1 MPGGDRL
8 LFTYRVLAES
18 ALLALSLSTDI
29 FVAFIAYGAD
39 GVRVSRGAR
48 LVSALVCTAIFAAS
62 GLLGA
67 AAGPLVAPAAA
78 KAVGFLALCAVGLSR
93 VFDGAVKAAIRR
105 FRAAK
110 STKACIKRACIE
122 REGSGA
128 RHSGE
133 LSLRESA
140 FLAVA
145 MSVDGAAAGFGVGAC
160 GGGIALTTAM
170 SMAFCLAA
178 IALGVKLGGVLHGT
192 KLARGRSMSAAGG
205 LALLALAVWKLA

>member
-1 MPGGDRL
+1 
-8 LFTYRVLAES
+8 LAES
-18 ALLALSLSTDI
+18 ALLALSLSSDI

-39 GVRVSRGAR
+39 GVRVSRGAG

-67 AAGPLVAPAAA
+67 VTGPLVAPAAA
-78 KAVGFLALCAVGLSR
+78 KAIGFLALCAVGLSR

-105 FRAAK
+105 LRLRSEK
-110 STKACIKRACIE
+110 IPKARVKHARTE
-122 REGSGA
+122 RESSDA
-128 RHSGE
+128 RRGYD

-140 FLAVA
+140 LLAVA

-160 GGGIALTTAM
+160 GGGIALTASM
-170 SMAFCLAA
+170 SMVFCLAA
-178 IALGVKLGGVLHGT
+178 IALGVKLGGALHGT
-192 KLARGRSMSAAGG
+192 KLARGRSMTAAGG